1 MLQRREGVNRQG
13 SSWPTLAMR
22 TKFDFALRF
31 PIGERQVLPISLWK
45 FTAIGHNTT
54 KVLSISESLV
64 DAFGRSWEMKSSSFA
79 SLQADPNTMR
89 SCLFS
94 IFPTASFLCLLLFI
108 GSAFLAQDDKEK
120 LFRWGLWEKSAQEM
134 QYNKCKSQCRPP
146 GSESLPKDIVS
157 NASNLQMRPLW
168 GSPKKAKFPNLFSAT
183 VGIKQKDMVDKMVR
197 KFLSSDFVVMLFH
210 YDGIVDEW
218 KDLEWSHLVIHIS
231 AVNQTKWWFAKRFLH
246 PDIVAEYSYIF
257 LWDEDLGVEDF
268 QPERYLAIVKD
279 EQLEISQPA
288 LDPDKS
294 EVHHQITARERGSNV
309 HRRIYKS
316 RNGSAI
322 CHGNSTTPPCTGY
335 IIYRRVKK
343 TKSVPRW
350 IEIMAPVFS
359 RAAWRC
365 VWYMI
370 QGDRTTN
377 IGVVDS
383 EYIVHYALPTLGDKI
398 KVRYVTSLKGSVDNY
413 LTNRNKA
420 LRKPHE
426 INRRAEVRRQSYKD
440 FMEFK
445 TRWRKAAESD
455 ECWIDPYPQPA
466 KQNVT

>member
-322 CHGNSTTPPCTGY
+322 CHGNSTTPPCTGV
-335 IIYRRVKK
+335 IGPQILELWTQSTLSIMPCLHSE
-343 TKSVPRW
+343 TKSRTVGIGRYFKEGQPR
-350 IEIMAPVFS
+350 ETQLS
-359 RAAWRC
+359 
-365 VWYMI
+365 
-370 QGDRTTN
+370 
-377 IGVVDS
+377 S
-383 EYIVHYALPTLGDKI
+383 
-398 KVRYVTSLKGSVDNY
+398 VTFMGFH
-413 LTNRNKA
+413 A